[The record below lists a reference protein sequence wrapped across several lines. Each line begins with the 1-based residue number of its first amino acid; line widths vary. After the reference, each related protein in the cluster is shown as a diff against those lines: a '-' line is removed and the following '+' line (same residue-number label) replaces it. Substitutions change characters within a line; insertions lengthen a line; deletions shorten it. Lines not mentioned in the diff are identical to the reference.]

1 MSLSKTTYASI
12 CERNVTNANPAK
24 IYPVGRA
31 LPPESAAWQQLMTAI
46 NHRLHFFLW
55 EIWETFYRLVND
67 CCSKE
72 TTEEEIYFGP
82 QKAENKLEQMDFI
95 CSGGQQH
102 AAGL

>member
-1 MSLSKTTYASI
+1 
-12 CERNVTNANPAK
+12 
-24 IYPVGRA
+24 
-31 LPPESAAWQQLMTAI
+31 MTAI

-95 CSGGQQH
+95 CSARR
-102 AAGL
+102 AAARGRAVKTSVNERITIETFGNEWLGRKR